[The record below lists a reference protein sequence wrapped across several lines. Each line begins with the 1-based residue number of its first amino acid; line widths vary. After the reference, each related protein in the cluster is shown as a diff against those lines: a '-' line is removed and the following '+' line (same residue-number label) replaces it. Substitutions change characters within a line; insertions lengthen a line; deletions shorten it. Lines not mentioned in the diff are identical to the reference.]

1 MPKPKQSCWK
11 YVTSQGKFGSGGS
24 ERWTCN
30 LCGYKG
36 GGGAD
41 RIKAHL
47 AKFSGLGISA
57 CKQPMPA
64 DIKDELLEWVAQR
77 EARKYPQ
84 SSRPTSTSISSS
96 YPPPHD
102 APAHQT
108 HMGSSSGGNDEHGHD
123 TVDLEGD
130 TQPPVKAP
138 RGSLSSASVRAG
150 FQRRRE
156 LEAKQ
161 GIMKLFIQCGLSFNV
176 ARTPA
181 WKEAME
187 LVSTLGYR
195 WSGPSYEE
203 LRTSELRKTKDIVEK
218 QLQPMMGTWEKYGC
232 TIMCDGWTDIRKRN
246 VYNILVHCCKGTM
259 FLRAI
264 DALEPGL
271 TVTGM
276 YSMYYVLCTW
286 LIWCNFCVTGQFIYG
301 HIRQAIMDVGQK
313 NVVQV
318 ITDNGSNCVAMGRLL
333 EAEFPSIVWTP
344 CAAHSIDLLIEDL
357 GKIPWIHSI
366 FSTCHKV
373 VSLFTKR
380 PKLLA
385 IFRSYSEL
393 DILKPAK
400 TRFAYMCIVMERLL
414 RVRQALM
421 QTVVSTEWTAW
432 DGHTTPRADFVRIT
446 CLSDSFW
453 RDVEALVRA
462 IHPLYSVFRIVDMEG
477 STLGLV
483 YEFMDRVG
491 ESLSRCP
498 HLTLD
503 RIEELKAVW
512 RDRWD
517 WFHRPIHGMAHLLH
531 PLWRSQQAIV
541 DEELLSAWNTYVY
554 RLYPADVELRL
565 QLERQLLVIQM
576 VVAILERI
584 RLV

>member
-1 MPKPKQSCWK
+1 
-11 YVTSQGKFGSGGS
+11 
-24 ERWTCN
+24 
-30 LCGYKG
+30 
-36 GGGAD
+36 
-41 RIKAHL
+41 
-47 AKFSGLGISA
+47 
-57 CKQPMPA
+57 
-64 DIKDELLEWVAQR
+64 
-77 EARKYPQ
+77 
-84 SSRPTSTSISSS
+84 
-96 YPPPHD
+96 
-102 APAHQT
+102 
-108 HMGSSSGGNDEHGHD
+108 
-123 TVDLEGD
+123 
-130 TQPPVKAP
+130 
-138 RGSLSSASVRAG
+138 
-150 FQRRRE
+150 
-156 LEAKQ
+156 
-161 GIMKLFIQCGLSFNV
+161 
-176 ARTPA
+176 
-181 WKEAME
+181 
-187 LVSTLGYR
+187 
-195 WSGPSYEE
+195 
-203 LRTSELRKTKDIVEK
+203 
-218 QLQPMMGTWEKYGC
+218 
-232 TIMCDGWTDIRKRN
+232 
-246 VYNILVHCCKGTM
+246 
-259 FLRAI
+259 
-264 DALEPGL
+264 
-271 TVTGM
+271 
-276 YSMYYVLCTW
+276 
-286 LIWCNFCVTGQFIYG
+286 
-301 HIRQAIMDVGQK
+301 MDVGQK

-318 ITDNGSNCVAMGRLL
+318 ITDNGSNCVAMGRFL

-462 IHPLYSVFRIVDMEG
+462 IHPLYSVLRIVDMEG

-503 RIEELKAVW
+503 RIEQLQAVW

-565 QLERQLLVIQM
+565 QLERQLLVFQNGGGHFGKDTACLRSAQLRPVSWWEM
-576 VVAILERI
+576 YGASAPQLRELAIRILSQDCSVSPCERNWSTWALFHTKKRNRLSTAQLERLVYCHCNL
-584 RLV
+584 RLLESGGHTGDVREVNVDTVDIEKVRDIPDIPPEDLDLYTMLYHELTLPQHDTRSSRSRRGPSGSGDASTSSRPHTTTTRDDDDDDDDDDESDDLSSDTMSE